1 MPCPADLPTA
11 GSACDGNTSQCSW
24 GTSAR
29 LDCRTT
35 GVCYQGVWSVDGPRD
50 YCSAPAPAACPT
62 TATIGTCSDT
72 SLVCY
77 YPSSSGALCSCVPC
91 TCNPGPPGP
100 PCAQCNGQPMGTPV
114 WFCNAAPTT
123 TSPCPSTI
131 PNQGSAC
138 DTANM
143 ACPSSACNQAI
154 AVCTAGVWKWTYST
168 MCPVCASPDTPIA
181 TPSGNRPIADL
192 TVGDLVYSVDDD
204 GIVLVPIVRVGRT
217 PVTNHRVARITT
229 ADGRVL
235 EISPGHPTADGRSF
249 GDLRA
254 GTRLDGVVV
263 ESMEMVPYV
272 HAYTHDI
279 LPASKSGTYFAAGM
293 LIGST
298 LTMTEGDIR

>member
-1 MPCPADLPTA
+1 
-11 GSACDGNTSQCSW
+11 
-24 GTSAR
+24 
-29 LDCRTT
+29 
-35 GVCYQGVWSVDGPRD
+35 
-50 YCSAPAPAACPT
+50 
-62 TATIGTCSDT
+62 
-72 SLVCY
+72 
-77 YPSSSGALCSCVPC
+77 
-91 TCNPGPPGP
+91 
-100 PCAQCNGQPMGTPV
+100 
-114 WFCNAAPTT
+114 
-123 TSPCPSTI
+123 
-131 PNQGSAC
+131 
-138 DTANM
+138 
-143 ACPSSACNQAI
+143 
-154 AVCTAGVWKWTYST
+154 

-204 GIVLVPIVRVGRT
+204 GIVLVPILRVGRT
-217 PVTNHRVARITT
+217 PVTNHRVARIRT

-249 GDLRA
+249 SDLRA
-254 GTRLDGVVV
+254 GTRLDGVLV